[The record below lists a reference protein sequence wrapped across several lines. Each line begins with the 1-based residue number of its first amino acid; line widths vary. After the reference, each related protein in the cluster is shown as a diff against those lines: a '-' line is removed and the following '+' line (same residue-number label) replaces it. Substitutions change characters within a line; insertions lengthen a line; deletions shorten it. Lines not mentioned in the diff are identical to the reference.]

1 MVSRTECNAA
11 GAHQNA
17 VNASLLLNLINNNFL
32 IFFLTENLPILNPCL
47 PQRSENL
54 RPHPSN
60 SIEMRPHHNHH
71 SRENATASSGT
82 SPLASCKGTP
92 PLGKRRIEN
101 SGAVWGISVCPHS
114 WRRETGSRG
123 RGLYLRHALLCQEK
137 RGREEWSRD
146 DAKRTRCLIRTW
158 HCDVTCAKF
167 GLSSGRSRLL
177 LRPEKRSAFW
187 KQYTPE

>member
-32 IFFLTENLPILNPCL
+32 IFLTENLPILNPCL

-71 SRENATASSGT
+71 SRENATACSGT
-82 SPLASCKGTP
+82 SPLASCKGIP

-101 SGAVWGISVCPHS
+101 SGAVWGISVQCPHS
-114 WRRETGSRG
+114 WRRETGSPGVDCTFVTRYSVKKKVG
-123 RGLYLRHALLCQEK
+123 VKNEAVTTLKVAC
-137 RGREEWSRD
+137 SRRSD
-146 DAKRTRCLIRTW
+146 SGERCE
-158 HCDVTCAKF
+158 V
-167 GLSSGRSRLL
+167 
-177 LRPEKRSAFW
+177 KRSA
-187 KQYTPE
+187 KK

>member
-32 IFFLTENLPILNPCL
+32 IFLTENLPILNPCL

-82 SPLASCKGTP
+82 SPWGSAELRILALS
-92 PLGKRRIEN
+92 EA
-101 SGAVWGISVCPHS
+101 SQYV
-114 WRRETGSRG
+114 
-123 RGLYLRHALLCQEK
+123 
-137 RGREEWSRD
+137 
-146 DAKRTRCLIRTW
+146 LIR
-158 HCDVTCAKF
+158 DVVRRVHEGVDCTFVTRYSVKKNVGVKNEAVTTLK
-167 GLSSGRSRLL
+167 
-177 LRPEKRSAFW
+177 EHAA
-187 KQYTPE
+187 

>member
-32 IFFLTENLPILNPCL
+32 IFLTENLPILNPCL

-82 SPLASCKGTP
+82 SPLASCKEHLPWGSAE
-92 PLGKRRIEN
+92 LRI
-101 SGAVWGISVCPHS
+101 
-114 WRRETGSRG
+114 
-123 RGLYLRHALLCQEK
+123 LALSEASQYV
-137 RGREEWSRD
+137 
-146 DAKRTRCLIRTW
+146 LIR
-158 HCDVTCAKF
+158 DVVRRVHEGVDCTFVTRYSVKKNVGVKNEAVTTLK
-167 GLSSGRSRLL
+167 
-177 LRPEKRSAFW
+177 EHAA
-187 KQYTPE
+187 